1 MVIGDVSNPF
11 SFIFPDDWLNV
22 EQIPSTFNISS
33 IYPNPFNPSV
43 NITFNVENP
52 SNVVFNFYNIKGS
65 IVDKIDYGFVSSGT
79 FNFTWSPKKL
89 PSGNYFIVMSDG
101 VNFYRDKLTFI
112 K

>member
-22 EQIPSTFNISS
+22 EQMPSTFNISS

-79 FNFTWSPKKL
+79 LILLGPLKITLRKL
-89 PSGNYFIVMSDG
+89 
-101 VNFYRDKLTFI
+101 FYCNV
-112 K
+112 